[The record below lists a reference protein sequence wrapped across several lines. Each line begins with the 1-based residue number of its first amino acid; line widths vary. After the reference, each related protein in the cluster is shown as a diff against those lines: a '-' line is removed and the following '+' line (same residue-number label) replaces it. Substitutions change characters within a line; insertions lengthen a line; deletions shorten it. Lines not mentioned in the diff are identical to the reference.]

1 MDRKFE
7 PVLPGRQSQLPPL
20 PAGMPRAQSADA
32 VLPIS
37 QNTVLRNTYWLLSL
51 SLLPT
56 IVGAFVGMQ
65 LGLAAYIAASPIVGS
80 LVMLGVMIGSL
91 FVVTRLRSTAGAT
104 GQAANTCCAGRCSAR
119 SAAPPRRP
127 RDGSD
132 PRRSAAACDD
142 PA

>member
-1 MDRKFE
+1 MARGRRHISSWRKPLPPAGEAPIETPRFSASLRVLRPDSGRFGGTMDRKFE

-65 LGLAAYIAASPIVGS
+65 LG
-80 LVMLGVMIGSL
+80 
-91 FVVTRLRSTAGAT
+91 
-104 GQAANTCCAGRCSAR
+104 
-119 SAAPPRRP
+119 
-127 RDGSD
+127 
-132 PRRSAAACDD
+132 
-142 PA
+142 